1 MSANRPVIGITG
13 GVATGK
19 STVAA
24 MLKKY
29 FQYVIDADEVSRRI
43 VEKGKPA
50 YKKIIK
56 AFGPSLLA
64 KDGSLDRKKLAGSV
78 FKNKKKKKLLEKI
91 THPLIISIMKN
102 TIAGLKRKNK
112 IIIFEAP
119 LLFEAKMEKMADIIL
134 VVASSQ
140 KKQIERF
147 AGKGYSKKDALLR
160 IKAQLPLEQ
169 KIKKADI
176 VIYNNGSLQEL
187 KKNVKNLVT
196 LLKELP

>member
-1 MSANRPVIGITG
+1 LSANRPVIGITG

-19 STVAA
+19 SAVAA

-29 FQYVIDADEVSRRI
+29 FKYVIDADEVARRI

-147 AGKGYSKKDALLR
+147 TEKGYSKKDALLR

-187 KKNVKNLVT
+187 KKNVKNLVA
-196 LLKELP
+196 LLRELP

>member
-19 STVAA
+19 SAVAA

-29 FQYVIDADEVSRRI
+29 FKYVIDADEVARRI

-147 AGKGYSKKDALLR
+147 TEKGYSKKDALLR

-187 KKNVKNLVT
+187 KKNVKNLVA
-196 LLKELP
+196 LLRELP

>member
-1 MSANRPVIGITG
+1 
-13 GVATGK
+13 VATGK
-19 STVAA
+19 SAVAA

-29 FQYVIDADEVSRRI
+29 FKYVIDADEVARRI

-147 AGKGYSKKDALLR
+147 TEKGYSKKDALLR

-187 KKNVKNLVT
+187 KKNVKNLVA
-196 LLKELP
+196 LLRELP